1 MFGPIG
7 GPELILILV
16 LALLLFG
23 PRKMPQIGRMVGKA
37 LQEFR
42 SVTTE
47 FKSTL
52 DREVALDEIKKTRED
67 LQSVAGE
74 VKGAVSTA
82 VRGTLEVEPAGP
94 AQEPKAEAEA
104 PKAPVEEPK
113 APTGA
118 EMVAEATRK
127 NGAEAP
133 KPDTP
138 DGGSAEKT

>member
-1 MFGPIG
+1 MFGPVG

-23 PRKMPQIGRMVGKA
+23 PRKMPEIGRMVGKA
-37 LQEFR
+37 LAEFR

-52 DREVALDEIKKTRED
+52 NREVALDEIKKTRDD

-74 VKGAVSTA
+74 VKGAVSTV
-82 VRGTLEVEPAGP
+82 VRDATAGDAAGTET
-94 AQEPKAEAEA
+94 
-104 PKAPVEEPK
+104 KAP
-113 APTGA
+113 AGA

-127 NGAEAP
+127 NGSEPP
-133 KPDTP
+133 KPVIP
-138 DGGSAEKT
+138 DGGSVDKN

>member
-23 PRKMPQIGRMVGKA
+23 PRKMPEIGRMVGKA
-37 LQEFR
+37 LAEFR

-52 DREVALDEIKKTRED
+52 DREVALDDIKKTRDD
-67 LQSVAGE
+67 LQSVVGE

-82 VRGTLEVEPAGP
+82 VRDAAVDGAAVTE
-94 AQEPKAEAEA
+94 K
-104 PKAPVEEPK
+104 KAPV
-113 APTGA
+113 GA

-127 NGAEAP
+127 NGGEPP
-133 KPDTP
+133 KPVIP
-138 DGGSAEKT
+138 DGGSADKN

>member
-1 MFGPIG
+1 MRKGMFGPIG

-23 PRKMPQIGRMVGKA
+23 PRKMPDIGRMLGKA
-37 LQEFR
+37 LAEFR

-47 FKSTL
+47 FKTTL
-52 DREVALDEIKKTRED
+52 DREVALDEIKKTREE

-82 VRGTLEVEPAGP
+82 VRGAVAGQV
-94 AQEPKAEAEA
+94 ADHET
-104 PKAPVEEPK
+104 KAP
-113 APTGA
+113 AGA

-127 NGAEAP
+127 NDEGEPP
-133 KPDTP
+133 KPVTP
-138 DGGSAEKT
+138 DGGSADKT

>member
-1 MFGPIG
+1 MRKGMFGPIG

-37 LQEFR
+37 LAEFR

-82 VRGTLEVEPAGP
+82 VRGPVENKKPA
-94 AQEPKAEAEA
+94 
-104 PKAPVEEPK
+104 EEPK
-113 APTGA
+113 APAGA

-127 NGAEAP
+127 NGGEP
-133 KPDTP
+133 PEPVTP

>member
-37 LQEFR
+37 LAEFR

-52 DREVALDEIKKTRED
+52 DREVALDELKKTRDD
-67 LQSVAGE
+67 LQSVVGE
-74 VKGAVSTA
+74 VKGAVSTTPRTA
-82 VRGTLEVEPAGP
+82 VTTGGDAAPDAESVPDPAKVET
-94 AQEPKAEAEA
+94 
-104 PKAPVEEPK
+104 KAPV
-113 APTGA
+113 GA
-118 EMVAEATRK
+118 EMVAEAARK
-127 NGAEAP
+127 NGAEPP
-133 KPDTP
+133 KPDRP
-138 DGGSAEKT
+138 DGGSAEKN

>member
-23 PRKMPQIGRMVGKA
+23 PRKMPEIGRMVGKA
-37 LQEFR
+37 LAEFR

-52 DREVALDEIKKTRED
+52 DREVALDDIKKTRDD

-74 VKGAVSTA
+74 IKGAVSTVVRDAAAGDAA
-82 VRGTLEVEPAGP
+82 VTET
-94 AQEPKAEAEA
+94 
-104 PKAPVEEPK
+104 KAPR
-113 APTGA
+113 GA
-118 EMVAEATRK
+118 EIVAEATRK
-127 NGAEAP
+127 NGGEPP
-133 KPDTP
+133 KPVIP
-138 DGGSAEKT
+138 DGGSADKN